1 MEYKNAPM
9 TGLPGIMSARVPEQ
23 KFGLRVV
30 FPTDNSTRR
39 DIQPEIN
46 ANKDYVY
53 SQLLASEEAKK
64 A

>member
-46 ANKDYVY
+46 AN
-53 SQLLASEEAKK
+53 
-64 A
+64 